1 MDGLPEELLSLELPC
16 LPTSLVLGEL
26 WTDRAD
32 SFVGDAKSRY
42 GLGLEAQAKPEQQIL
57 LYLAEPAIAFSTGG
71 GLPFGNV
78 VWGRAGVP
86 RERKNMVPSELVEVT
101 ETVCTLTWRWSSRHS
116 CPLFV
121 QRDAPHNGG
130 AKLLGGPGSGPL
142 ILAHPGGPATSP

>member
-1 MDGLPEELLSLELPC
+1 
-16 LPTSLVLGEL
+16 
-26 WTDRAD
+26 
-32 SFVGDAKSRY
+32 
-42 GLGLEAQAKPEQQIL
+42 
-57 LYLAEPAIAFSTGG
+57 
-71 GLPFGNV
+71 
-78 VWGRAGVP
+78 
-86 RERKNMVPSELVEVT
+86 MVPSELVEVT